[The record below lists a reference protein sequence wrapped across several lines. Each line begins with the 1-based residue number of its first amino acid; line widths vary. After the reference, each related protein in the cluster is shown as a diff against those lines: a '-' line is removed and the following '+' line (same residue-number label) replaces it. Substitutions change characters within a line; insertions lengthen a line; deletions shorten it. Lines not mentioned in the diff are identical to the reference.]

1 MIDMGGTGEHRC
13 NQCADQATRIGC
25 TGANPTC
32 DEVLETEAGINV
44 ALTISPALEI
54 SPSWSNVVC

>member
-54 SPSWSNVVC
+54 SPS